1 MRRIRSIRRD
11 MSDAVELRAEPFL
24 NIVSEVLVT
33 RLLNLTMLVVSRHK
47 ASMVFRSVI
56 RSASSTPS
64 FSVYSRRS

>member
-11 MSDAVELRAEPFL
+11 VSDAGELRAEPFL
-24 NIVSEVLVT
+24 NEVRDVLVK
-33 RLLNLTMLVVSRHK
+33 RRLNLTMLVVSRHK

-56 RSASSTPS
+56 KSASSTPS